1 MDSIFIDKNLF
12 AINMKR
18 FRENLNLSQSAVA
31 KELDIPRTSIINYEK
46 GKYFPEITTLLNICS
61 LYKCSLGELLSIDDS
76 SFMNIPQFYSRIDND
91 KVMVNKFKEQ
101 LSTLTELNLK
111 NMKLNNEI
119 KAEKNK
125 LLIKMKRLDNSKKYY
140 DKSLEELND
149 SKNRYNKLFEELTN
163 SQKRCNKLIAELT
176 EAKKKYSKLINNL
189 TFIQDSYLKSSSDID
204 DTRTYF
210 LNSFSNV
217 LENANDLLN
226 RIEND
231 SNLSSSKNEII
242 ELNKSNTVNE
252 KPSLNTSNNL
262 DEEISDELV
271 PEVDLNNSNYTYIDD
286 EDDYDYEYEETVN
299 VHFLNTTI
307 AAGEPIG
314 YCNVDEESFEKLKV
328 RYPLTKENAN
338 EFYIL
343 TLKGNSMNKIV
354 DDGEDILIHSTNYV
368 ENGTIAAVTI
378 LYPSENESTLKYY
391 YYDPETN
398 LITLKPK
405 SYDPSYEDLIFDAN
419 EENVIVQGEYI
430 GPVSDF
436 L

>member
-18 FRENLNLSQSAVA
+18 FRENLNLSQAAVA

-149 SKNRYNKLFEELTN
+149 SKNRYNKLFEELSN

-242 ELNKSNTVNE
+242 ELNKSN
-252 KPSLNTSNNL
+252 NL
-262 DEEISDELV
+262 DEEVANELV
-271 PEVDLNNSNYTYIDD
+271 PEIDLNNSSYTYIDD
-286 EDDYDYEYEETVN
+286 EDDYDYEDEETVD
-299 VHFLNTTI
+299 VDFLDANI
-307 AAGEPIG
+307 AAGKPISCG
-314 YCNVDEESFEKLKV
+314 DTYNETKTLKV
-328 RYPLTKENAN
+328 RYPLTKENADD
-338 EFYIL
+338 FYIL
-343 TLKGNSMNKIV
+343 TLRGNSMNKIV
-354 DDGEDILIHSTNYV
+354 SDGEDILIRATNYV

-378 LYPSENESTLKYY
+378 IYVGESECTLKYY

-419 EENVIVQGEYI
+419 EQNVIVQGEYI